1 MLADAPTWTLT
12 FLTANWAEIQRAAP
26 DPAWMPVEL
35 PGSTVKRRQ
44 LDELGCG
51 HYGCVFAT
59 HAPGI
64 VLKISSDPSEAE
76 FVKAAMKLDMWPDG
90 IVRYH
95 GILDLTGSFRNR
107 PLFLIWREEAFDI
120 GFLRSVNCRAA
131 RNPNSCQ
138 EFGLYHEAYRN
149 AASYVRAA
157 STKSG
162 WAAARTRARAEA
174 AQDWAWNQVTWEMG
188 CYPRDHRAGRPPF
201 MAVPA
206 PYRLA
211 AALHI
216 CDMAFQM
223 MANTDYATAVGDALR
238 FYLEQGIL
246 LADVHFQNIG
256 KVRRDEGY
264 GLEEQVV
271 ITDPGHAVFVEPR

>member
-26 DPAWMPVEL
+26 DPTWMPVEL
-35 PGSTVKRRQ
+35 PGSAVQRRQ

-64 VLKISSDPSEAE
+64 VCKISSDPSEAE
-76 FVKAAMKLDMWPDG
+76 FVKAAVKLGTWPGG
-90 IVRYH
+90 IVRYR
-95 GILDLTGSFRNR
+95 GILDLTGSFRHR

-120 GFLRSVNCRAA
+120 GFLRSANCRAA
-131 RNPNSCQ
+131 RNPHACQ
-138 EFGLYHEAYRN
+138 EFGLYHKAYRN
-149 AASYVRAA
+149 AASYVRTA

-162 WAAARTRARAEA
+162 WATARVRARAEA
-174 AQDWAWNQVTWEMG
+174 AQAWAWKQVTWEMG
-188 CYPRDHRAGRPPF
+188 RIPRNRPGRPEF
-201 MAVPA
+201 MTVPA

-216 CDMAFQM
+216 CATAFEL
-223 MANTDYATAVGDALR
+223 MANTDYATAVGDALH

-264 GLEEQVV
+264 GPEEITV
-271 ITDPGHAVFVEPR
+271 ITDPGHAVFVGPS